1 MYSSGTMER
10 IDEEDY
16 LKGVAILAKI
26 LIDYGS

>member
-1 MYSSGTMER
+1 MEW

-16 LKGVAILAKI
+16 LKGIAILAKI